1 MFAVFKKELKSYFL
15 SPIGYIA
22 IGLFLLVFSVFF
34 YITTI
39 EVFALD
45 LGSLYYATAMYG
57 LLFVVPLIT
66 MRMFAEERK
75 NGTEQLLLTSP
86 RSITGIVLG
95 KFLAAVAL
103 IAITLVISLI
113 YFVILTFFGDPNI
126 VTTLVAMV
134 GFLLVAMAAISF
146 GMFTSSLTEN
156 QIVSAIITVVFL
168 ILPWFLPNI
177 STIFSEISLIDK
189 FAKMSSGLI
198 SITEIVGL
206 LSFTVMFIL
215 FTIIVMQ
222 RRKALK

>member
-103 IAITLVISLI
+103 IAITLVVSLI

>member
-75 NGTEQLLLTSP
+75 NATEQLLLTSP

-103 IAITLVISLI
+103 IAITLVVSLI
-113 YFVILTFFGDPNI
+113 YFVILTFFGNPNI

>member
-95 KFLAAVAL
+95 KFLVAVAL
-103 IAITLVISLI
+103 IAITLVISI
-113 YFVILTFFGDPNI
+113 VYFIILTFFGDPNI

>member
-1 MFAVFKKELKSYFL
+1 MWAVFKKELKTYFL
-15 SPIGYIA
+15 SPIGYIT
-22 IGLFLLVFSVFF
+22 IGVFMLMYSIFF
-34 YITTI
+34 YLTTI
-39 EVFALD
+39 SYGSVY
-45 LGSLYYATAMYG
+45 LGDLYYATARYG
-57 LLFVVPLIT
+57 LLLMIPLLT
-66 MRMFAEERK
+66 MRMFSEERK

>member
-126 VTTLVAMV
+126 VTTLVTMV

>member
-103 IAITLVISLI
+103 IAITLVVSLI

-126 VTTLVAMV
+126 VTTLVTMV

>member
-95 KFLAAVAL
+95 KFMAAVAL
-103 IAITLVISLI
+103 IAITLVISI
-113 YFVILTFFGDPNI
+113 VYFIILTFFGDPNI

>member
-1 MFAVFKKELKSYFL
+1 MWAVFKKELKSYFL

>member
-1 MFAVFKKELKSYFL
+1 MFAVFKKALKSYFL

-126 VTTLVAMV
+126 VTTLVTMV

>member
-1 MFAVFKKELKSYFL
+1 
-15 SPIGYIA
+15 
-22 IGLFLLVFSVFF
+22 
-34 YITTI
+34 
-39 EVFALD
+39 
-45 LGSLYYATAMYG
+45 MYG

-222 RRKALK
+222 

>member
-113 YFVILTFFGDPNI
+113 YFIILTFFGDPNI

>member
-95 KFLAAVAL
+95 KFLATVAL

>member
-146 GMFTSSLTEN
+146 GIFTSSLTEN

>member
-15 SPIGYIA
+15 SPIGYTA

>member
-1 MFAVFKKELKSYFL
+1 MFAVFKKEFKSYFL

-103 IAITLVISLI
+103 IAITLVVSLI

-126 VTTLVAMV
+126 VTTLVTMV